1 MLNIMAINALKR
13 SIVWPITDYSV
24 VEEAAALA
32 SRLKH
37 RLSKKD
43 WTISTAESCTG
54 GLIASVL
61 TDISGASSWFKQGW
75 IVYSNESKMRE
86 LGVEKSAFD
95 KDDSGAVSHKVAVQM
110 ARGARYK
117 SGSNVSI
124 AVTGIAG
131 PAGGN
136 EEKEVGR
143 VHVAVIAEDYFLVR
157 RMDFGENDR
166 LDNKRS
172 FTSLALRLAI
182 EAIDRVEGDTKKE
195 ASLSSGPVEVTS
207 SEEEDAQIH
216 GTEEWEGALS
226 WGSEKKTVSQ
236 SLKKIDLASLT
247 DWED

>member
-1 MLNIMAINALKR
+1 
-13 SIVWPITDYSV
+13 V

-37 RLSKKD
+37 RLTKKG

-54 GLIASVL
+54 GLIASLL
-61 TDISGASSWFKQGW
+61 TDISGASGWFKQGW

-95 KDDSGAVSHKVAVQM
+95 KDNSGAVSHKVAVQM

-117 SGSNVSI
+117 SGSNV
-124 AVTGIAG
+124 AVAITGIAG
-131 PAGGN
+131 PSGASG
-136 EEKEVGR
+136 EKEVGR

-172 FTSLALRLAI
+172 FSAFALRLAI
-182 EAIDRVEGDTKKE
+182 EAIDRVEGDKKEE
-195 ASLSSGPVEVTS
+195 ASLSGQPRIVELDES
-207 SEEEDAQIH
+207 QEDPMQGI
-216 GTEEWEGALS
+216 EEWEGAVS
-226 WGSEKKTVSQ
+226 WRSEKRTVSQ
-236 SLKKIDLASLT
+236 SLKEIDLASLT
-247 DWED
+247 DWEE

>member
-1 MLNIMAINALKR
+1 M
-13 SIVWPITDYSV
+13 

-37 RLSKKD
+37 RLTKKD

-54 GLIASVL
+54 GLISSLL
-61 TDISGASSWFKQGW
+61 TDISGASAWFKQGW

-95 KDDSGAVSHKVAVQM
+95 DDGLGAVSHKVAVQM

-117 SGSNVSI
+117 SGSNVAI

-131 PAGGN
+131 PGGAT
-136 EEKEVGR
+136 ETKEVGR

-157 RMDFGENDR
+157 RMDFGDNDR

-172 FTSLALRLAI
+172 FASFALRLTL
-182 EAIDRVEGDTKKE
+182 EAIDRVERGAKTE
-195 ASLSSGPVEVTS
+195 TSLSSGPEEIDE
-207 SEEEDAQIH
+207 SEEVHDKASLH
-216 GTEEWEGALS
+216 GTEEWEGGIS
-226 WGSEKKTVSQ
+226 WGTEKKTVSQ
-236 SLKKIDLASLT
+236 SLKKIDLASLI
-247 DWED
+247 DWGK

>member
-1 MLNIMAINALKR
+1 M
-13 SIVWPITDYSV
+13 

-37 RLSKKD
+37 RLIKKD

-54 GLIASVL
+54 GLISSLL
-61 TDISGASSWFKQGW
+61 TDISGASAWFKQGW

-86 LGVEKSAFD
+86 LGVESSAFD
-95 KDDSGAVSHKVAVQM
+95 EDGYGAVSHKVAVQM

-117 SGSNVSI
+117 SGSNISI

-131 PAGGN
+131 PNGSS
-136 EEKEVGR
+136 EDKEVGR

-157 RMDFGENDR
+157 RMDFGDNDR

-172 FTSLALRLAI
+172 FASFALRLAL
-182 EAIDRVEGDTKKE
+182 EAIDRLDDGSKKE
-195 ASLSSGPVEVTS
+195 TSLSSDPVGVNTEGDLGDQSVL
-207 SEEEDAQIH
+207 
-216 GTEEWEGALS
+216 GTDEWEGGIS

-236 SLKKIDLASLT
+236 SLKKIDLASLI
-247 DWED
+247 DWDE

>member
-1 MLNIMAINALKR
+1 M
-13 SIVWPITDYSV
+13 

-37 RLSKKD
+37 RLIKKD

-54 GLIASVL
+54 GLISSLL
-61 TDISGASSWFKQGW
+61 TDISGASAWFKQGW

-86 LGVEKSAFD
+86 LGVESSAFD
-95 KDDSGAVSHKVAVQM
+95 EDGYGAVSHKVAVQM

-117 SGSNVSI
+117 SGSNISI

-131 PAGGN
+131 PGGSS
-136 EEKEVGR
+136 EHKEVGR

-157 RMDFGENDR
+157 RMDFGDNDR

-172 FTSLALRLAI
+172 FASFALRLAL
-182 EAIDRVEGDTKKE
+182 EAIDRLDDGSKKE
-195 ASLSSGPVEVTS
+195 TSLSSDPVGVNT
-207 SEEEDAQIH
+207 EEDPGGQSVL
-216 GTEEWEGALS
+216 GTDEWEGGIS

-236 SLKKIDLASLT
+236 SLKKIDLASLI
-247 DWED
+247 DWDE

>member
-1 MLNIMAINALKR
+1 M
-13 SIVWPITDYSV
+13 

-37 RLSKKD
+37 RLTKKD

-54 GLIASVL
+54 GLISSLL
-61 TDISGASSWFKQGW
+61 TDISGASAWFKQGW

-95 KDDSGAVSHKVAVQM
+95 DDGLGSVSHKVAVQM

-117 SGSNVSI
+117 SGSNVAI

-131 PAGGN
+131 PGGAT
-136 EEKEVGR
+136 ETKEVGR

-157 RMDFGENDR
+157 RMDFGDNDR

-172 FTSLALRLAI
+172 FASFALRLTL
-182 EAIDRVEGDTKKE
+182 EAIDRVEGGAKTE
-195 ASLSSGPVEVTS
+195 TSLSSDPVEIDESKEVNGKAS
-207 SEEEDAQIH
+207 LH
-216 GTEEWEGALS
+216 GTEEWEGGIS
-226 WGSEKKTVSQ
+226 WGTEKKTVSQ
-236 SLKKIDLASLT
+236 SLKKIDLASLI
-247 DWED
+247 DWGK